1 MHTCTMSTLYLHCTY
16 TVLALVCTYTTATYH
31 NIGR

>member
-1 MHTCTMSTLYLHCTY
+1 MHTCTMPTLYLHCTY

>member
-1 MHTCTMSTLYLHCTY
+1 MHTCTMPTLYLHCIY
-16 TVLALVCTYTTATYH
+16 TMLALVCTYITATYH